1 MRIVAGV
8 LSCLLALAACSS
20 SSSDGN
26 ADNTNGAGADGLQQ
40 AALAWSSAYLTGSI
54 EEIIELQG
62 PACLTGEPINEET
75 KQKAEADLAQLR
87 DALEDFFETPVA
99 DIETRGVQVRDVNDE
114 RGEASVQY
122 DLPAE
127 LLAADN
133 WVAYEVVDGEWRVS
147 NCRPPIAGNT
157 TPRIQ
162 TVPSSTTTSP

>member
-1 MRIVAGV
+1 MVVRVLVCVLAVAV
-8 LSCLLALAACSS
+8 ASCG
-20 SSSDGN
+20 SSSDDGSDG
-26 ADNTNGAGADGLQQ
+26 ANGSADGLQQ
-40 AALAWSSAYLTGSI
+40 AALAWSNAYLTGSI

-62 PACLTGEPINEET
+62 PACLTGEPVNEET

-87 DALEDFFETPVA
+87 GALEDFFEKPA
-99 DIETRGVQVRDVNDE
+99 SDIETRGVQVRNVTDE

-133 WVAYEVVDGEWRVS
+133 WVAYEVVDGEWKVS

-162 TVPSSTTTSP
+162 TVPSSTTTTP